1 MIVGSGGGAGGVTC
15 SAPVKVLEARCR
27 SPASIL
33 PLLLTSSTRETSRL
47 YLPGGAS
54 AAITNERWTAL
65 EPETMATW
73 RSLAGS
79 LRGDLP
85 GNWMLAPN
93 RTVLVGPGF
102 ATLYA
107 MVIVSPAA
115 AVLGDG

>member
-1 MIVGSGGGAGGVTC
+1 
-15 SAPVKVLEARCR
+15 
-27 SPASIL
+27 
-33 PLLLTSSTRETSRL
+33 
-47 YLPGGAS
+47 
-54 AAITNERWTAL
+54 
-65 EPETMATW
+65 MATW

-107 MVIVSPAA
+107 MVIVSPAV